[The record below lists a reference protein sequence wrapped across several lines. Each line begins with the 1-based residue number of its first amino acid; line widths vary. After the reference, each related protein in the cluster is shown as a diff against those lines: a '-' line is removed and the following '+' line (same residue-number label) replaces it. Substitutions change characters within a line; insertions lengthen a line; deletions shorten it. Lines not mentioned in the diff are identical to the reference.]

1 MDFKAILEKM
11 AELDASKAV
20 EECGM
25 PMNTP
30 APSAPPAVPP
40 SMSINLNAQGLD
52 NIESLMK
59 LITKVNPDTMG
70 AKDATLP
77 MLTAEPSMASLRDKV
92 IPKPEMGI
100 ADSDIDPTD
109 NDIDPE
115 EESFG
120 NAPDGA
126 PEPEIKPMSAA
137 IPNGDDLNRKKSQ
150 YPATQLGDN
159 PMAVESIKAQLEALL
174 AEIKS
179 K

>member
-1 MDFKAILEKM
+1 
-11 AELDASKAV
+11 
-20 EECGM
+20 
-25 PMNTP
+25 
-30 APSAPPAVPP
+30 
-40 SMSINLNAQGLD
+40 
-52 NIESLMK
+52 
-59 LITKVNPDTMG
+59 
-70 AKDATLP
+70 
-77 MLTAEPSMASLRDKV
+77 MLTAEPSMATLRDKV
-92 IPKPEMGI
+92 MAKPAIGM

-126 PEPEIKPMSAA
+126 AEPEIKPMSAA